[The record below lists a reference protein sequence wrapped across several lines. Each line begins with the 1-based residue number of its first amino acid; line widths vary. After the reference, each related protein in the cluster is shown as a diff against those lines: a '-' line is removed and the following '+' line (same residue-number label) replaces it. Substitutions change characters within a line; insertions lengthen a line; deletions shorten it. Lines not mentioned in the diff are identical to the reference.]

1 MKSRKAAI
9 IFILVT
15 VTLDILAMGLI
26 IPVLP
31 KLILDFLGGEMTDAA
46 KWSARFAVVF
56 ALMQFFFSPLL
67 GVLSDRFGRRPIILL
82 SNLGLGLDYI
92 VMAMA
97 PTLSWLFLG
106 RIISGITTSS
116 IPTAMAYIA
125 DVTPKE
131 KRAGAFGMI
140 GVAFGVGFTFG
151 PAIGGLAGDVNP
163 RLAFWIAAA
172 LSLANWLWGYFFVPE
187 SLAKNQ
193 RKEFKLRRANPVGS
207 LKLLRSHHEL
217 WRLTTIQF
225 LAYLAHNVF
234 SVWALYAIYRY
245 SLEPGNDR
253 TVAHDC
259 RNRHRRDFR
268 RVDWQNGETFRRK
281 TDALHRPVFWSERNA
296 YGRVGQNRR
305 VVTGFDPDH
314 FTLEH
319 FHASRA
325 EHDDSSRQ
333 RARARRITRR
343 APEHA
348 FDHVHYRPM
357 VIPSNFWMVHRSE
370 KSHSPS
376 RRTVLSGS
384 RFSFYRD
391 ADVDTHSANT
401 GPITRDHAAE
411 RAVGATRDHR
421 DWRCAD
427 YRSGRKYLSIQV
439 ASAIE

>member
-1 MKSRKAAI
+1 MNFTLSHFRFRREKGKRHHRPKYPRWGALSSTRWQLETARPRAVGLRREGAPAPASSSEKTMRLRLTQPLLQRCIHAPLSMKSRKAAV

-31 KLILDFLGGEMTDAA
+31 KLILDFLGGEMTNAA

-56 ALMQFFFSPLL
+56 ALMQFFFSPFL

-131 KRAGAFGMI
+131 KRAGAFGLI

-193 RKEFKLRRANPVGS
+193 RKEFQFRRANPVGS

-225 LAYLAHNVF
+225 LAYFAHNVF
-234 SVWALYAIYRY
+234 SVWALYAMYRY
-245 SLEPGNDR
+245 AWNTDDTGYSLMIVGFVTAIVSGGLTGR
-253 TVAHDC
+253 TVK
-259 RNRHRRDFR
+259 RF
-268 RVDWQNGETFRRK
+268 GERK
-281 TDALHRPVFWSERNA
+281 TL
-296 YGRVGQNRR
+296 Y
-305 VVTGFDPDH
+305 T
-314 FTLEH
+314 
-319 FHASRA
+319 
-325 EHDDSSRQ
+325 
-333 RARARRITRR
+333 
-343 APEHA
+343 
-348 FDHVHYRPM
+348 
-357 VIPSNFWMVHRSE
+357 
-370 KSHSPS
+370 
-376 RRTVLSGS
+376 
-384 RFSFYRD
+384 
-391 ADVDTHSANT
+391 
-401 GPITRDHAAE
+401 
-411 RAVGATRDHR
+411 
-421 DWRCAD
+421 
-427 YRSGRKYLSIQV
+427 
-439 ASAIE
+439 